1 MPRYINL
8 ANVQQFTAVQL
19 TSDPGYIGGP
29 EVIQGVA
36 RIYLHWA
43 LGDGKA
49 ALNVLHGRY
58 TGTFAGTPTQAT
70 AMLTALTSGTQ
81 WTALASFLAPTM
93 ALNQVW
99 IQDVGVAQQPIIVST
114 TGGSNGTSTGTELPN
129 EVALVITLRTGGIGR
144 ENRGRMFIPGWAT
157 TSLATGNVVAA
168 AAVTALQ
175 NWAGNISGI
184 LSAQGYQW
192 GIGHRARAA
201 YTGITGTEHPAREA
215 GLVPIQTVLVRD
227 NHWDSQRRRGL
238 R

>member
-1 MPRYINL
+1 MARIVSLENL
-8 ANVQQFTAVQL
+8 QQFAAVQL

-29 EVIQGVA
+29 EVIPGVA
-36 RIYLHWA
+36 RIYLRWV
-43 LGDGKA
+43 LGDGKQ

-58 TGTFAGTPTQAT
+58 TGTFIGSQAQAT
-70 AMLTALTSGTQ
+70 SILTGLTSGAQ
-81 WTALASFLAPTM
+81 WTALAAHLAPTI

-99 IQDVGVAQQPIIVST
+99 IQDVNTGGQPIIVSSP
-114 TGGSNGTSTGTELPN
+114 GGANGTSTGTELPD
-129 EVALVITLRTGGIGR
+129 EVALVLTLRTGGIGR

-157 TSLATGNVVAA
+157 TALATGNVVAA

-175 NWAGNISGI
+175 NWGSIISGV
-184 LSAQGYQW
+184 LSAQGYSW

-201 YTGITGTEHPAREA
+201 YTGVTGTEHPARPA
-215 GLVPIQTVLVRD
+215 GLVPIQTVVVRD